1 VRVAL
6 ICLNYPPEP
15 TGIAVYS
22 GGLVDGLAARG
33 IDVRVVTGLPHYP
46 QWRVLE
52 GFEPGETTEPE
63 AAERGSVAVARRW
76 HPVPVKPR
84 LLNRLLMELVFGF
97 NAVRAP
103 WGRPDVV
110 VMISPALFSS
120 VLASLRALLQR
131 RPLVIWVQD
140 IYSLGVSET
149 GHAGTGAGR
158 LLGTVERWL
167 LRRADAV
174 VTIHERFKAFAVREL
189 SIDRDRVAVI
199 RNWSHVELSTDSDRM
214 AIRSRLGWPETTTVV
229 LHAGNMGAKQ
239 GLENVVAA
247 SRLAADQGED
257 LLFVLMGDGNQRA
270 QLESAGGNACLR
282 IIDPVPSEDFLG
294 ALQSAD
300 VLLVNERAGL
310 TEMAVP
316 SKLTSYFATGRPVIA
331 ATDAASV
338 TAEEV
343 SLSGGGIRVDA
354 DDPALLV
361 GAALKLRADPAWAA
375 ELGKNGQAF
384 RESTLT
390 ASASLDAFDRLLT
403 TVSTRSSVPDRI
415 EGGS

>member
-1 VRVAL
+1 VRVTM

-22 GGLVDGLAARG
+22 GGLAHGLAERG
-33 IDVRVVTGLPHYP
+33 VDVRVVTGLPHYP
-46 QWRVLE
+46 QWRAVD
-52 GFEPGETTEPE
+52 GFGPGETTELTTPK
-63 AAERGSVAVARRW
+63 RGSVTVARQK
-76 HPVPVKPR
+76 HPVPAEPR
-84 LLNRLLMELVFGF
+84 LVNRLWMELVFGIK
-97 NAVRAP
+97 AVRAR

-120 VLASLRALLQR
+120 LLASLRAVIMG

-158 LLGTVERWL
+158 LLGMVERWL

-174 VTIHERFKAFAVREL
+174 VTIHERFKSFVVREL
-189 SIDRDRVAVI
+189 GVDPERVTVI
-199 RNWSHVELSTDSDRM
+199 RNWSHVETGAALNRS
-214 AIRSRLGWPETTTVV
+214 ANRSRLNWPDKTTVV

-239 GLENVVAA
+239 GLENVVEA
-247 SRLAADQGED
+247 SRLAAEQGND
-257 LLFVLMGDGNQRA
+257 LLFVLMGDGNQRPL
-270 QLESAGGNACLR
+270 LEAAAGNDCLR
-282 IIDPVPSEDFLG
+282 IIDPLPSEDFLG
-294 ALQSAD
+294 ALQAAD
-300 VLLVNERAGL
+300 SLLVNERAGL

-338 TAEEV
+338 TAQEV
-343 SLSGGGIRVDA
+343 SLSGGGILVDA
-354 DDPALLV
+354 DEPALLV
-361 GAALKLRADPAWAA
+361 GAALKLRENPALAA

-390 ASASLDAFDRLLT
+390 ASASLDAFYRLLA
-403 TVSTRSSVPDRI
+403 TVSTR
-415 EGGS
+415 G

>member
-1 VRVAL
+1 MRVTM

-22 GGLVDGLAARG
+22 GGLAHGLAERG
-33 IDVRVVTGLPHYP
+33 VDVRVVTGLPHYP
-46 QWRVLE
+46 QWRAVD
-52 GFEPGETTEPE
+52 GFGPGETTELTTPK
-63 AAERGSVAVARRW
+63 RGSVTVARQK
-76 HPVPVKPR
+76 HPVPAEPR
-84 LLNRLLMELVFGF
+84 LVNRLWMELVFGIK
-97 NAVRAP
+97 AVRAR

-120 VLASLRALLQR
+120 LLASLRAVIMG

-158 LLGTVERWL
+158 LLGMVERWL

-174 VTIHERFKAFAVREL
+174 VTIHERFKSFVVREL
-189 SIDRDRVAVI
+189 GVDPERVTVI
-199 RNWSHVELSTDSDRM
+199 RNWSHVETGAALNRS
-214 AIRSRLGWPETTTVV
+214 ANRSRLNWPDKTTVV

-239 GLENVVAA
+239 GLENVVEA
-247 SRLAADQGED
+247 SRLAAEQGND
-257 LLFVLMGDGNQRA
+257 LLFVLMGDGNQRPL
-270 QLESAGGNACLR
+270 LEAAAGNDCLR
-282 IIDPVPSEDFLG
+282 IIDPLPSEDFLG
-294 ALQSAD
+294 ALQAAD
-300 VLLVNERAGL
+300 SLLVNERAGL

-338 TAEEV
+338 TAQEV
-343 SLSGGGIRVDA
+343 SLSGGGILVDA
-354 DDPALLV
+354 DEPALLV
-361 GAALKLRADPAWAA
+361 GAALKLRENPALAA

-390 ASASLDAFDRLLT
+390 ASASLDAFYRLLA
-403 TVSTRSSVPDRI
+403 TVSTR
-415 EGGS
+415 G